1 MRRKIPSS
9 RTKSMV
15 SRYWIWGRH
24 SHSLAS
30 RIRVHVRSPTSE
42 PIEHSMALPLMRST
56 READVRSGARLRLD
70 ALAQCHCKVPWDAKS
85 VLILLFCFTTILMPF
100 LNAYPRSVMIYPLT
114 HDPFVTTILA
124 KICTISVNVEL
135 YNIHIQTLS
144 EISAI
149 IIQVRI
155 YALHWTFPSA
165 CSLAS
170 TKITFDSPSRISK
183 YYSGFR
189 II

>member
-1 MRRKIPSS
+1 
-9 RTKSMV
+9 
-15 SRYWIWGRH
+15 
-24 SHSLAS
+24 
-30 RIRVHVRSPTSE
+30 
-42 PIEHSMALPLMRST
+42 MALLLMRST

-135 YNIHIQTLS
+135 YYIYKLCRKSVLLLYRLEYTPYIGHSRAHALWHQQRSRSTVRVGFLKTTVVSGSSSNDWLQIGQQT
-144 EISAI
+144 
-149 IIQVRI
+149 
-155 YALHWTFPSA
+155 
-165 CSLAS
+165 
-170 TKITFDSPSRISK
+170 K
-183 YYSGFR
+183 
-189 II
+189 